1 MVHTSSPGGLTL
13 HLRDSWKNC
22 RVRGV
27 TLRLRFL
34 WFGSVRRR
42 EQDILRKF
50 SRYYRTTTV
59 TARKARRS
67 RLPLL
72 ILFVRWSVLL
82 RAVSTKNPLSFIF
95 INETPKKAKECANEG
110 PRRRSVISSPS
121 ATKVKVPEYP
131 DNVTGGCSQDGLDSR
146 VLKRSLCE
154 AVLSCEYLGLKSA
167 KMSDIGH
174 STDLSCLSSFSHI
187 ICIGHFLGKQN
198 SSGWTDGW
206 TDGQERRN

>member
-1 MVHTSSPGGLTL
+1 MYSPNFEKIKRCLCSVVVTPSVLVSQKKALWGKFLNRGAAHTSSPGGLTL

-50 SRYYRTTTV
+50 SRYYRITV
-59 TARKARRS
+59 TA

-82 RAVSTKNPLSFIF
+82 HAVPSRQRIPFHSSLSTKL
-95 INETPKKAKECANEG
+95 PKRQKNAL
-110 PRRRSVISSPS
+110 
-121 ATKVKVPEYP
+121 TKVPA
-131 DNVTGGCSQDGLDSR
+131 
-146 VLKRSLCE
+146 
-154 AVLSCEYLGLKSA
+154 AVL
-167 KMSDIGH
+167 
-174 STDLSCLSSFSHI
+174 LS
-187 ICIGHFLGKQN
+187 
-198 SSGWTDGW
+198 
-206 TDGQERRN
+206 RRLPPQM